1 MRQLAEARNFEP
13 IRQSPLTAKKYGG
26 ASMADP
32 LRFHPLVAE
41 DIRLASQWYDEIS
54 VDLGNRFR
62 RAVDS
67 RLDTVEL
74 RPESFGRVQEEL
86 RAARVEGFPY
96 IVIYRIER
104 QATEDLGI
112 FHAAEDP
119 QKWRS
124 RAR

>member
-1 MRQLAEARNFEP
+1 
-13 IRQSPLTAKKYGG
+13 
-26 ASMADP
+26 MADP

-41 DIRLASQWYDEIS
+41 DIRLASRWYDEIS

-62 RAVDS
+62 RSVDG

-86 RAARVEGFPY
+86 RAVRVEGFPY
-96 IVIYRIER
+96 IVVYRIER
-104 QATEDLGI
+104 HATEVLGV
-112 FHAAEDP
+112 FHAAADP
-119 QKWRS
+119 EKWRS